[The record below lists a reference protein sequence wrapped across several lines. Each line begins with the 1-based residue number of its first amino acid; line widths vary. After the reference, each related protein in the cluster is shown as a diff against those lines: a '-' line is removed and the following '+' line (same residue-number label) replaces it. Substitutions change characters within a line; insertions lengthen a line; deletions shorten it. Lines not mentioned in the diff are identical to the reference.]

1 VKIPLMELRDV
12 VQRVEARL
20 TELGLSAAAASTR
33 AGLSK
38 DAIRN
43 MQRAAKDGGRQ
54 GVSTHTLSALAP
66 VLDTN
71 VAWLLGEA
79 DDRDPDLDQ
88 DVRHVRV
95 TGFVQA
101 GHYAETWEWQGE
113 DVYSVPVPNDP
124 AYRKFVLHA
133 AETRG
138 PSMDRRYPE
147 KTVVVFTDLIET
159 GAALELGKRYIV
171 ERERADG
178 MREATVKTLWR
189 DESGK
194 IWLLPESNDPRFQE
208 PIPIDGGEDDTVRV
222 VGRVVYA
229 VSKE

>member
-1 VKIPLMELRDV
+1 MELRDV
-12 VQRVEARL
+12 VKRVESRL
-20 TELGLSAAAASTR
+20 SELGLSAAAASTR

-43 MQRAAKDGGRQ
+43 MQRAAKDGTRQ
-54 GVSTHTLSALAP
+54 GVSTNTLAALAP

-71 VAWLLGEA
+71 VAWLLGDRA
-79 DDRDPDLDQ
+79 DDEPGESE
-88 DVRHVRV
+88 DVRHVKV

-101 GHYAETWEWQGE
+101 GAWAETWEWSDDE
-113 DVYSVPVPNDP
+113 VYSVPVPDDP
-124 AYRKFVLHA
+124 ALRAFGLHA

-138 PSMDRRYPE
+138 PSMNKRYPE
-147 KTVVVFTDLIET
+147 KTVLVFTDLIET

-178 MREATVKTLWR
+178 LREATVKTLWR
-189 DESGK
+189 DENDK